1 MKVAISS
8 NGTDLDA
15 QVDTRFGRCAFF
27 LLVETDTMAF
37 DCVDNSAMALG
48 GGAGIQAAQL
58 VASKGARAVI
68 TGNCGP
74 NAVQTLTAAGVEL
87 FLGQSGTG
95 REVIEKF
102 KNKQLSS
109 TGSAN
114 VADHYGAN
122 GPDAMSGAVQTPS
135 TGSGMGMGGGSGKG
149 GRCMGG
155 GGRGMGGGMGGG
167 RGMGG
172 GMSGGRGFAP
182 ETFPNSTP
190 DGNLSK
196 TQELEALKDQMRQ
209 ISQRI
214 EQLEKK

>member
-8 NGTDLDA
+8 TGTDLDA
-15 QVDTRFGRCAFF
+15 QIDTRFGRCAFF
-27 LLVETDTMAF
+27 LLIETDTMTF
-37 DCVDNSAMALG
+37 DCIDNSAMALG

-58 VASKGARAVI
+58 VTDKGARAVI

-74 NAVQTLTAAGVEL
+74 NAVQTLTAGGVEL
-87 FLGQSGTG
+87 FAGQSGTV
-95 REVIEKF
+95 RAAIEKF

-114 VADHYGAN
+114 VADHYGMN
-122 GPDAMSGAVQTPS
+122 DAGAASGAVQTPD
-135 TGSGMGMGGGSGKG
+135 TGSGMGMGGGGGKG

-155 GGRGMGGGMGGG
+155 GGG

-172 GMSGGRGFAP
+172 GRCMSGVS
-182 ETFPNSTP
+182 ETVSVSIPG
-190 DGNLSK
+190 GNLTK